1 MRVDGVPYRTIRVA
15 EDGTTVEILDQTQLP
30 HAFRVVALRTLDDAL
45 RAIRTMQV
53 RGAPLIGVTA
63 AYGLCLALRA
73 DPSDAALER
82 ACDALLAT
90 RPTAVNLRWALA
102 QMRAALAGVA
112 PAARATSAYRVAAAL
127 ADEDVALCRAIGEH
141 GVELLADVK
150 RRSGRRSRCS
160 RTATR
165 AGSPRST
172 GGPRS
177 RRSTPRTSAGSPVH
191 VWVDETRPRNQG
203 ASLTAWELGQHG
215 VPHTVI
221 ADNAG
226 GHLMRAGRVDVCL
239 TGADRVAAN
248 GDVCNKIGTY
258 LKALAARD
266 NGVPFYAALPY
277 STIDWTLGDGGAIPI
292 EERDAAEL
300 AVVRGRSCSRR
311 ARRGRA
317 CCRAGSAV
325 ANPAFDVTPARLV
338 SGLVTERG
346 VCEASREGLLSLYPE
361 RRSSRSRVATLHLVA
376 TPIGNLEDVT
386 LRALRVLREAELVL
400 AEDTRHTRVLLDR
413 HGIAAEP
420 VSLHGHNEAAA
431 QRARARGARARRA
444 TSRWSAMRA
453 RRSSPIRASGSCAP
467 RSRRVTPCAR
477 CRGRRRCSPR
487 WSRRGSRAARSR
499 SSASRR
505 ARPASARRCSRRCAT
520 APRRWCCSSPRA
532 GSAAT
537 LRELAD
543 ALGARRACVARELTK
558 LHEELA
564 RGTLDALAE
573 RFAAG
578 ARGEVTIVVEGA
590 PARAAAADSDL
601 VDAAIRARAAAG
613 GSASEIARDVA
624 RATGAPR
631 SAVYRR
637 VRAGRARSRDC
648 DAGARAAPRP
658 RRPATGP
665 RSARAAPSR
674 RGSGRGR
681 TRDRRCR

>member
-1 MRVDGVPYRTIRVA
+1 MRVDGVPHRTIRVA
-15 EDGTTVEILDQTQLP
+15 EDGSTVEILDQTQLP

-90 RPTAVNLRWALA
+90 RPTAVNLRWALE
-102 QMRAALAGVA
+102 QMRAALADVA
-112 PAARATSAYRVAAAL
+112 PAARATSAYWVAAAL

-141 GVELLADVK
+141 GVKLLAELP
-150 RRSGRRSRCS
+150 RRGGDTLQVLTHCNAGWLAAVDWG
-160 RTATR
+160 TALAPIYAAHER
-165 AGSPRST
+165 GL
-172 GGPRS
+172 
-177 RRSTPRTSAGSPVH
+177 PVH

-300 AVVRGRSCSRR
+300 SKIRGRN
-311 ARRGRA
+311 AAGELVEIEVLPP
-317 CCRAGSAV
+317 GSAV

-361 RRSSRSRVATLHLVA
+361 RRSPT
-376 TPIGNLEDVT
+376 
-386 LRALRVLREAELVL
+386 
-400 AEDTRHTRVLLDR
+400 
-413 HGIAAEP
+413 
-420 VSLHGHNEAAA
+420 
-431 QRARARGARARRA
+431 
-444 TSRWSAMRA
+444 
-453 RRSSPIRASGSCAP
+453 
-467 RSRRVTPCAR
+467 
-477 CRGRRRCSPR
+477 
-487 WSRRGSRAARSR
+487 
-499 SSASRR
+499 
-505 ARPASARRCSRRCAT
+505 
-520 APRRWCCSSPRA
+520 
-532 GSAAT
+532 
-537 LRELAD
+537 
-543 ALGARRACVARELTK
+543 
-558 LHEELA
+558 
-564 RGTLDALAE
+564 
-573 RFAAG
+573 
-578 ARGEVTIVVEGA
+578 
-590 PARAAAADSDL
+590 
-601 VDAAIRARAAAG
+601 
-613 GSASEIARDVA
+613 
-624 RATGAPR
+624 
-631 SAVYRR
+631 
-637 VRAGRARSRDC
+637 
-648 DAGARAAPRP
+648 
-658 RRPATGP
+658 
-665 RSARAAPSR
+665 
-674 RGSGRGR
+674 
-681 TRDRRCR
+681 